1 MGFEEEVTGSLLRL
15 KNDASDVASHAVG
28 NTALRERISATGV
41 NAIPIDGAWA
51 PTIPIPYQYPTNTLP
66 ITYQIGRV
74 IAGKYHRSPNAV
86 GSDIDVGATICP

>member
-1 MGFEEEVTGSLLRL
+1 MGFEEEVTGSLSRL

-41 NAIPIDGAWA
+41 NAIPIDGVWA

-66 ITYQIGRV
+66 IPYLNGRDKPIPKV
-74 IAGKYHRSPNAV
+74 IRWKSN
-86 GSDIDVGATICP
+86 

>member
-1 MGFEEEVTGSLLRL
+1 MGFEEEVTGSLSRL

-51 PTIPIPYQYPTNTLP
+51 PTLP
-66 ITYQIGRV
+66 IHYQIGRV

>member
-1 MGFEEEVTGSLLRL
+1 MGFEEETGSLSRF
-15 KNDASDVASHAVG
+15 KNDVSDVASHAVG

-51 PTIPIPYQYPTNTLP
+51 PTLPIP
-66 ITYQIGRV
+66 YQIGRV

-86 GSDIDVGATICP
+86 GSDIDVGATICL